1 MKSNKRTRVRV
12 NEGIRCATMR
22 LIDESGKQLGIKT
35 LAESLILAKEKT
47 LDLVEIAPQADPPVG
62 RIMDYG
68 KYRFEQSKKEKLAKK
83 KQHITKLK
91 EIKMTPRIDDH
102 DYGIKVNKVKEF
114 LGKGN
119 KVKITIRFRG
129 REILHKEFGEQR
141 IKKMVEDVVEFGAM
155 EGGAKMMGRNLHI
168 VISPKSTIH

>member
-1 MKSNKRTRVRV
+1 MKSNKRTHVRV
-12 NEGIRCATMR
+12 NEGIRCAKMR
-22 LIDESGKQLGIKT
+22 LIDESGKQLGIKA
-35 LAESLILAKEKT
+35 LAEALILAKEKT

-83 KQHITKLK
+83 KQHTTKLK

-141 IKKMVEDVVEFGAM
+141 IKKMVEDVAEFGAM